1 MHPAK
6 IPPVGALKGYGRKI
20 VCAGDATTDAM
31 IDPATSE
38 PPRKNVQLP
47 LDETGVTKP
56 SHTSTPAVEA
66 SDPDTVV

>member
-1 MHPAK
+1 
-6 IPPVGALKGYGRKI
+6 
-20 VCAGDATTDAM
+20 M

-47 LDETGVTKP
+47 LVEIGVTKP

-66 SDPDTVV
+66 SDPLTVVCEAVEGMRSLIANV